1 MKSTFWNKLVL
12 WAALILLLFFN
23 FYTLIHAISGLSAG
37 IVLFLFFLFTHRFL
51 FDRHDRFLDYTALVL
66 GFFIL
71 SLQIAF
77 VLLLHS
83 NVRYDAF
90 WIVDEAVEML
100 DTHRI
105 SPVIS
110 NSYFSQVPNNYG
122 LTIIT
127 YWFLSILKALG
138 VPSIWYMRAIQ
149 FFHIVFLDL
158 SVLFIYLF
166 IQKNKG
172 KAASVFFLLFCAVS
186 PYLYV
191 WTPYYYTSTTSMM
204 FACGAVWLWHCIC
217 TASSVRKQCFL
228 AAFMGFF
235 CITGFKIRATSLI
248 AYIAIFLYWS
258 VFHKK
263 GTLRKHMI
271 PLCVFALSVILS
283 FISWQGI
290 VRHYAPFDTTDTA
303 FPVTHF
309 IMLGTHGTDGSFHMD
324 DLNYTISLPTKEAKL
339 KGTVSVIQERLAK
352 NGLKGNVQLLLNKQL
367 NCWMDGT
374 DSFTYEHTLCTDFNR
389 LHTYIMGSKSGYL
402 AAYAQIFRFLQLF
415 LVCIYCVTVLIRQ
428 KIDCSFLLA
437 LNLLG
442 GMVFH
447 LLWEASPFYSIPFT
461 LFSYALAAESITQ
474 LDSFS
479 ILRSKATA
487 SVFFTGILLCFFL
500 HSSYLLAQFH
510 SYTQEEKIMTD
521 FVVNQHM
528 ATVGEEGPPMKL
540 GQIWTQT
547 FEAETAFNLLD
558 LYFEASDRE
567 NNTSVYDLTLSDE
580 HGEIFYNDKL
590 YGNKMGYDLFFE
602 VQFEPIVPSGR
613 TAYTISI
620 EPLLQDKDN
629 YIRFSSQD
637 TSRVDLYPYGAL
649 AINGTPTGRDLS
661 FRILNRHIGT
671 AASKKE
677 YGLFTILL
685 LSLEL
690 FLIIKTFCLVYQ
702 KRRPVS

>member
-1 MKSTFWNKLVL
+1 MKSTIWNKLVL
-12 WAALILLLFFN
+12 WAALILLLFLN
-23 FYTLIHAISGLSAG
+23 FYTLIHAVSGWSAG
-37 IVLFLFFLFTHRFL
+37 IVLFLSLLFAHRFL
-51 FDRHDRFLDYTALVL
+51 FGRDDRFLDYTALVL
-66 GFFIL
+66 GFLIL
-71 SLQIAF
+71 AMQITF
-77 VLLLHS
+77 VLLLRS

-90 WIVDEAVEML
+90 WILDEAVEML
-100 DTHRI
+100 DTHTI
-105 SPVIS
+105 SPVVS

-138 VPSIWYMRAIQ
+138 VSPLWYMRAIQ
-149 FFHIVFLDL
+149 LFHIVFLDL

-217 TASSVRKQCFL
+217 TASSAKKQCLL

-235 CITGFKIRATSLI
+235 CITGFKVRATSLI

-258 VFHKK
+258 VFHQK
-263 GTLRKHMI
+263 GSLRKHI
-271 PLCVFALSVILS
+271 VPLCAFVLSVILS

-309 IMLGTHGTDGSFHMD
+309 IMLGTHGNDGSFHMD
-324 DLNYTISLPTKEAKL
+324 DLNYTLSLPTKEAKL
-339 KGTVSVIQERLAK
+339 KGTVSVIRERLAE
-352 NGLKGNVQLLLNKQL
+352 NGLKGNIQLLLNKQL
-367 NCWMDGT
+367 NCWVDGT

-402 AAYAQIFRFLQLF
+402 AAYAQVFRFLQLF
-415 LVCIYCVTVLIRQ
+415 LVCIYCIAVLMRQ
-428 KIDCSFLLA
+428 KIDHSFLLA

-461 LFSYALAAESITQ
+461 LFSYALAAEGITQ
-474 LDSFS
+474 LDSFQ
-479 ILRSKATA
+479 ILKSKGSATLLFLG
-487 SVFFTGILLCFFL
+487 SLLCFLL
-500 HSSYLLAQFH
+500 HGSYLLTQFH
-510 SYTQEEKIMTD
+510 SYTQEERVMTD
-521 FVVNQHM
+521 LVVNQHM
-528 ATVGEEGPPMKL
+528 ATVGEDGPPMEL
-540 GQIWTQT
+540 GQVWTQT

-558 LYFEASDRE
+558 LYFEVAKRE
-567 NNTSVYDLTLSDE
+567 SNTSVYHLILSNE
-580 HGEIFYNDKL
+580 YGEVFYDDML
-590 YGNKMGYDLFFE
+590 YGDKMGYDLFYE
-602 VQFEPIVPSGR
+602 IQFEPIVPSGR

-620 EPLLQDKDN
+620 DPLQQDQEN
-629 YIRFSSQD
+629 YIHFSSQD
-637 TSRVDLYPYGAL
+637 TSRIDLYPYGTL
-649 AINGTPTGRDLS
+649 SINNAPTGRDLS

-690 FLIIKTFCLVYQ
+690 FLVLKTFRLVHQ